1 MTTSL
6 QLALFTVG
14 IAVLYVGAEMLVKG
28 AVRLA
33 TSFGVSRLVVGLSL
47 VAFGTSAPELALDV
61 TAALRGAVD
70 LAFGDLVGSN
80 IANVGL
86 VIGVGALVRPMRI
99 QMRTLR
105 SEIPL
110 VILVSLGLLVLSAD
124 GQIGRGDAVLM
135 LSGFVAFVAYLYRT
149 ARREQKSVQ
158 DASVQDALEH
168 FAENQNHRLRS
179 GLLSLG
185 GLATLVIGAQLIV
198 IAAVA
203 MARDFGV
210 SELVIGLTIV
220 AIGTSLP
227 ELATSAVGAYRG
239 DADLVVGNVLGS
251 NIFNILMVMALV
263 ALIRPLPVQHASL
276 YFDVPVMVAFA
287 VGLGLIMFRGLVIS
301 RWEGGLLLA
310 CYVAFIVWQIL

>member
-1 MTTSL
+1 MTALL
-6 QLALFTVG
+6 QLALFTAGVV
-14 IAVLYVGAEMLVKG
+14 VLYVGAEMLVKG

-33 TSFGVSRLVVGLSL
+33 TSFGVSRLITGLSL

-61 TAALRGAVD
+61 TAAFRGAVN

-86 VIGVGALVRPMRI
+86 VIGVAALVRPMQM

-110 VILVSLGLLVLSAD
+110 VIAVSLGLWALAAD
-124 GQIGRGDAVLM
+124 GCIGRGDAVLM
-135 LSGFVAFVAYLYRT
+135 LGGFAAFMAYLYRT
-149 ARREQKSVQ
+149 ARREREGVR
-158 DASVQDALEH
+158 DVLEH
-168 FAENQNHRLRS
+168 LAENKNSRLRS

-185 GLATLVIGAQLIV
+185 GLTTLVIGAQLIV

-220 AIGTSLP
+220 ALGTSLP
-227 ELATSAVGAYRG
+227 ELATAAVANYR
-239 DADLVVGNVLGS
+239 DNADLVVGNVLGS
-251 NIFNILMVMALV
+251 NVFNILMVMALV
-263 ALIRPLPVQHASL
+263 ALIHPLPVQHTSL
-276 YFDVPVMVAFA
+276 CFDIPAMTAFA
-287 VGLGLIMFRGLVIS
+287 VGLGVIMFRGLVIS

-310 CYVAFIVWQIL
+310 CYAAFIVWQIL